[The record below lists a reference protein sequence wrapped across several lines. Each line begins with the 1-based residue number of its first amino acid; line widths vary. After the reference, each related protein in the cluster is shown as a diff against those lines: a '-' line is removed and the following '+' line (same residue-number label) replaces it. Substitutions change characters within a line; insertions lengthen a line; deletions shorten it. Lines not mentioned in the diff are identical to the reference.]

1 MEGAGFGLT
10 SNVSSTNPVGAY
22 AVGAGFGT
30 GPEGKYAADEG
41 ALTLTSFTDRGP
53 DEDEDPMLRYDIHRD
68 GKNIAYSSLRPE
80 SSEGDG
86 PWISGIYV
94 DPEARGE
101 GLAKMLM
108 EKIESDH
115 EGQTL
120 RLRARPYKDKS
131 VDTETLMKIY
141 ESMGFES
148 YDEEE
153 PSRMAK
159 VLAEKTA
166 AFGPVRRALFGGGRE
181 AFDKIKGTKMIGRWG
196 GMDPEAFEAKKIW
209 DWIPEATRDRLT
221 ASGRGFF
228 EDDVLTRA
236 GGQRYRAID
245 DLLPMV
251 KKRTDALDEGEFE
264 RLRRVGLEDLT
275 DEDIAA
281 IEAARGGAGSRIG
294 RGAREIA
301 FGEAPLKMLKQRYQV
316 GGLLGPGGVV
326 MGDMGISPATTRAVK
341 DVLDPK
347 ELGTTERLK
356 AVGRAG
362 FYGGQE
368 LLDKGLSYGLPSY
381 AVYEM
386 ATRPEE
392 TKGQRGA
399 ALGQTLGDVIG
410 WSAGS
415 PFGLIGGTGIAGTI
429 TELGKRIGHAADP
442 PSKLP
447 AGRLARPWQNQ
458 AQATYADALRQHRYS
473 QYANMARD
481 AGGHAIDFGQGVFR
495 PGIVA
500 RPQVPRMVRSAPR
513 VTQQPAQGTGPMP
526 QVQRSYPY

>member
-1 MEGAGFGLT
+1 MPSGEKLDIWKLVQALEGRDLEDIELGDLSPSRSNRTGFSPKRMEAADTAFPLIVDEKGALLDGRHRALKMLEEGTTQAQARRASPEDIMAALVEEGAPL
-10 SNVSSTNPVGAY
+10 VDRD
-22 AVGAGFGT
+22 AVT
-30 GPEGKYAADEG
+30 KE
-41 ALTLTSFTDRGP
+41 
-53 DEDEDPMLRYDIHRD
+53 
-68 GKNIAYSSLRPE
+68 
-80 SSEGDG
+80 
-86 PWISGIYV
+86 
-94 DPEARGE
+94 
-101 GLAKMLM
+101 
-108 EKIESDH
+108 
-115 EGQTL
+115 
-120 RLRARPYKDKS
+120 
-131 VDTETLMKIY
+131 
-141 ESMGFES
+141 
-148 YDEEE
+148 
-153 PSRMAK
+153 
-159 VLAEKTA
+159 A